1 LRIEKKLGLSKPE
14 NAHIFSLVHP
24 IFEADG
30 TLKLPQTFIDNRN
43 ERFDDLFGFHLIE
56 HHLLRPRWGVAE
68 EHLLDICEDPHNFN
82 PDCFCRDPYS
92 FKATMVL
99 PGWFNISMDMNFRK
113 YVEKLIREELPAHIS
128 LKICWI
134 GAEEMFEFEKKYY
147 AFTNCLRSFSNTK
160 TCYQVTEEAFDPNY
174 VLSLNEM
181 INTIKA
187 LNNIYPPS
195 LLVDCE
201 DIELDENN
209 NPKKRPVILGK
220 TALKD
225 TATSDIW
232 DKSGKVITEEQ
243 LKLEQLFFEEKSACK
258 S

>member
-1 LRIEKKLGLSKPE
+1 M
-14 NAHIFSLVHP
+14 
-24 IFEADG
+24 
-30 TLKLPQTFIDNRN
+30 
-43 ERFDDLFGFHLIE
+43 FD
-56 HHLLRPRWGVAE
+56 
-68 EHLLDICEDPHNFN
+68 
-82 PDCFCRDPYS
+82 
-92 FKATMVL
+92 
-99 PGWFNISMDMNFRK
+99 
-113 YVEKLIREELPAHIS
+113 
-128 LKICWI
+128 
-134 GAEEMFEFEKKYY
+134 FEKKYY
-147 AFTNCLRSFSNTK
+147 AFTNCLRSFSKSK
-160 TCYQVTEEAFDPNY
+160 TCYQVTEKAFDPNY

-181 INTIKA
+181 ITTIKK

-225 TATSDIW
+225 TFTRDIW

-243 LKLEQLFFEEKSACK
+243 LKLEQLFFEKESACK